1 MGFVGF
7 CIGEGEISE
16 VYWASPSSS
25 ADDSLSELRLD
36 IGPSTGFGSF
46 LGRPFNKGQITVF
59 GKTLRGRTRKYDMI
73 LSRVTQPLSLQRS

>member
-46 LGRPFNKGQITVF
+46 LGRPFNKGADYSLWQDF
-59 GKTLRGRTRKYDMI
+59 ARTDQK
-73 LSRVTQPLSLQRS
+73 V